1 MLCALPASAQA
12 NPSISVSS
20 SAEGV
25 PGNLPSKVTHRL
37 ALTAGATPETV
48 AVSALGGLAVSGDSV
63 TVSEQTAVGPA
74 LSRCGTRWERRHD
87 AFGGLSR
94 FRAVVTIAPGATAFV
109 DTVRSF
115 KNAPWAD
122 DSLDADWELTPAQG
136 SAFDVAS
143 TAPVYEGAYGVELDF
158 TLTRLS
164 AGVYAVQGT
173 ALAGVN
179 SGRVELWGY
188 APGKTRATRLPS
200 RACAT
205 TRGRSRS
212 CVPRAP
218 AGGSSTRATGAP
230 ARPSRTTPRSAARS
244 SASAEKDPRRDIDPA
259 SSANRLR
266 YGEPLFQAAMVGAS
280 LRPGLPPKGQL
291 RCPAFGGGS
300 SR

>member
-20 SAEGV
+20 TAEGV

-48 AVSALGGLAVSGDSV
+48 AVSALGGLVVSGNSV
-63 TVSEQTAVGPA
+63 TVSEQTAVGPD

-87 AFGGLSR
+87 AFGGLSQ

-115 KNAPWAD
+115 KNSPWAG

-136 SAFDVAS
+136 SSFDVLS
-143 TAPVYEGAYGVELDF
+143 TAPVYQGAYGVELDF

-173 ALAGVN
+173 ALSGVN

-188 APGKTRATRLPS
+188 APGKTRATRL
-200 RACAT
+200 AV
-205 TRGRSRS
+205 TRVRDDTWSI
-212 CVPRAP
+212 AKL
-218 AGGSSTRATGAP
+218 
-230 ARPSRTTPRSAARS
+230 RPSRPGRWEFYARYRSAGKAFADD
-244 SASAEKDPRRDIDPA
+244 ASQC
-259 SSANRLR
+259 
-266 YGEPLFQAAMVGAS
+266 GTVVGI
-280 LRPGLPPKGQL
+280 R
-291 RCPAFGGGS
+291 
-300 SR
+300 